1 MAMTAYFTNTVTKI
15 WVNSYKVAKCEYV
28 INRKIHYVDRQ
39 ILKKS
44 TTHLKLEKHKVQSFR
59 YQSPYKNY
67 SQKFPSGQQ
76 KLVPSIF
83 SYFSTAKREAR
94 ERRTDGIT
102 SLAKTPTHN
111 VYSLIN
117 STDSHK
123 KGPLRQMFYAAQ
135 IANLG
140 FAAAL
145 STVSIKYLTGNLD
158 PSSLIPWSENL
169 AMDYVAIGI
178 MATLTPIFLSKVS
191 LLLSRIPI
199 R

>member
-1 MAMTAYFTNTVTKI
+1 MAMTAYFTKTVTKI
-15 WVNSYKVAKCEYV
+15 WVNSHKLVKCEYV
-28 INRKIHYVDRQ
+28 INRKIHNVEQQ

-44 TTHLKLEKHKVQSFR
+44 TSYLKLEKHKVQSFR
-59 YQSPYKNY
+59 YQTPYKNY

-76 KLVPSIF
+76 KIVPSIF

-117 STDSHK
+117 STDHNK

-135 IANLG
+135 MANFGL
-140 FAAAL
+140 AVAL
-145 STVSIKYLTGNLD
+145 STASIKYLTGNLD

-169 AMDYVAIGI
+169 TMDYVGLGI
-178 MATLTPIFLSKVS
+178 MATLTPIFISKICHM
-191 LLLSRIPI
+191 LSRVPI